1 VVFKPGRTVEAS
13 KDGRVLFTG
22 LIRSGLVCLDVGPAL
37 RTTVYVTVDSTDR
50 TDLTDVRKPEM
61 SSVKP
66 QESKI
71 DLWY

>member
-1 VVFKPGRTVEAS
+1 VEAS
-13 KDGRVLFTG
+13 KDGRVLFIG
-22 LIRSGLVCLDVGPAL
+22 LIRSGLVCLDVGLAL
-37 RTTVYVTVDSTDR
+37 RTTVYVAVDSTDR
-50 TDLTDVRKPEM
+50 TDLTDVRKSEM

>member
-1 VVFKPGRTVEAS
+1 VEAS

-22 LIRSGLVCLDVGPAL
+22 LIQSGLVYLDVGPTL
-37 RTTVYVTVDSTDR
+37 RTTVYVVVDSIDR